1 MIKFTVA
8 YHHKISMQKCP
19 YGESCN
25 NVISICIILY
35 TAADLRL
42 RLFCVIQQHE
52 NDIFVFSILIKS
64 NARAKTKMLGDTMR
78 LRKQMASI
86 CRGHF
91 PIPTFR
97 GNRCILKY
105 HCCTLCKFSKRSD
118 NWNGCPWRTRF
129 RPLSVNVALYQ
140 TVLLGDPVLSP
151 SLFQVNNI
159 RYKNADGM
167 PAIMLLSAGA
177 SGLCWLIYGMMLEDP
192 NVYVSNR
199 RSWWRHDMER
209 LSAIVALCGGNPP
222 INGECTNVFPAYKFP
237 IVIL

>member
-42 RLFCVIQQHE
+42 RLFCVTQQHE

-91 PIPTFR
+91 
-97 GNRCILKY
+97 
-105 HCCTLCKFSKRSD
+105 
-118 NWNGCPWRTRF
+118 RF
-129 RPLSVNVALYQ
+129 RLSV
-140 TVLLGDPVLSP
+140 
-151 SLFQVNNI
+151 
-159 RYKNADGM
+159 
-167 PAIMLLSAGA
+167 
-177 SGLCWLIYGMMLEDP
+177 E
-192 NVYVSNR
+192 
-199 RSWWRHDMER
+199 
-209 LSAIVALCGGNPP
+209 IVAFWNITAVLCANFQNDLTTGMDVLDERDFALCRWTSRYIRPYYWVTRSYHLP
-222 INGECTNVFPAYKFP
+222 CFRSITSVTKTQMACPR
-237 IVIL
+237 